1 MTHNNKRRIAST
13 LLALAMT
20 ASGLPSTAGAEAFD
34 GWQFQAVIYGYLP
47 DIGGK
52 TTFPAG
58 VGGSDINV
66 DASTIIENLKF
77 VFMGNIEARKDR
89 WGLFTDLMY
98 LDVGGS
104 KSQSRDVGIG
114 RLQLPA
120 GVTADLNLDLKGTIW
135 TLAGTYRISSDPSA
149 TFDVLAGAR
158 LADVKQNL
166 GWQFSADL
174 GPLQPSRSGNSEVK
188 VSVWDGIVGMKGR
201 FAFGERR
208 EWVVPYYADVGTGNS
223 DLTWQVFGGIGYSF
237 HWGDVIAGWRYL
249 DYKFKSGAR
258 VEDLNFNGPL
268 IGAAFR
274 W

>member
-1 MTHNNKRRIAST
+1 MNHSKGGIAST
-13 LLALAMT
+13 ALALAMT
-20 ASGLPSTAGAEAFD
+20 VSGLPGTAGADAFD

-58 VGGSDINV
+58 MGGSDINV
-66 DASTIIENLKF
+66 DASTIIDNLKF

-98 LDVGGS
+98 LNVGGS

-135 TLAGTYRISSDPSA
+135 TLAGTYRVSSDPSA

-174 GPLQPSRSGNSEVK
+174 GPAQPSRSGNSEIK
-188 VSVWDGIVGMKGR
+188 VNIWDGIVGMKGR

-208 EWVVPYYADVGTGNS
+208 EWFVPYYADVGTGNS

-249 DYKFKSGAR
+249 DYKFKSDAK